1 VDEHWLVSHL
11 LSKPTAP
18 PKASTTDSFTTL
30 WEVRKR
36 RRSKS
41 CSAQRLSALV
51 SCQMDKDTRTHRRTW
66 KAMPT
71 RCIPTDDQGVVL
83 LVSQEGNQCRCDV
96 DFDDI
101 GEFHGVLIDTWN
113 DIRKK
118 DPSFG
123 TGANRVRADPDVLRL
138 LFKPSK
144 EVHPSRMKMRSTVF
158 GAPYLPL
165 DAIQLSVEKP
175 KRPIFSWITVI
186 WCSAF
191 QMMEK
196 NSLD

>member
-1 VDEHWLVSHL
+1 MIKELFYLFH
-11 LSKPTAP
+11 K
-18 PKASTTDSFTTL
+18 KG
-30 WEVRKR
+30 
-36 RRSKS
+36 
-41 CSAQRLSALV
+41 
-51 SCQMDKDTRTHRRTW
+51 
-66 KAMPT
+66 
-71 RCIPTDDQGVVL
+71 I
-83 LVSQEGNQCRCDV
+83 QCRCDV

-113 DIRKK
+113 EIRKK

-123 TGANRVRADPDVLRL
+123 TGANWVRADPDVLCL